1 MYVRTLYATGDPARI
16 DEALDA
22 LRAEALGLLT
32 GRPGYRG
39 YGLFA
44 DRTVGKI
51 AMGSWWESEQA
62 QRDSDEALKARRAAL
77 LAPFAGTV
85 AVDVW
90 EAAAFSPPAP
100 ASPGAG
106 FRMVRA
112 DVDPA
117 RIDGLVERFRA
128 TMLPGMGQLDGFV
141 SATLLVNRTEGRA
154 SVGTIF
160 RDRAALDAS
169 RGPQAALR
177 AANAPAAGVSV
188 RSLEEF
194 EVVLLDRPADHG

>member
-22 LRAEALGLLT
+22 LRAEAVGLLT
-32 GRPGYRG
+32 DRPGYRG

-62 QRDSDEALKARRAAL
+62 QQDSDEALKARRAAL

-85 AVDVW
+85 TVDVW

-100 ASPGAG
+100 AAPGAG

-112 DVDPA
+112 DIDPA
-117 RIDGLVERFRA
+117 RIDDLVERFR
-128 TMLPGMGQLDGFV
+128 TTLLPEMGRLDGFV
-141 SATLLVNRTEGRA
+141 SGTLLVNRAEGRS

-160 RDRAALDAS
+160 RDRAALEAS
-169 RGPQAALR
+169 RAPQAALR
-177 AANAPAAGVSV
+177 ARNVPAAGVTV

>member
-1 MYVRTLYATGDPARI
+1 MYVRTLYATGDPALI

-22 LRAEALGLLT
+22 LRAEAVGLLT
-32 GRPGYRG
+32 DQPGYRG

-62 QRDSDEALKARRAAL
+62 QRDSNEALKARRAAL

-90 EAAAFSPPAP
+90 EAAAFSPPTP

-112 DVDPA
+112 DIDPA
-117 RIDGLVERFRA
+117 RIDGLVERFRE
-128 TMLPGMGQLDGFV
+128 TLLPGMGQIDGFV
-141 SATLLVNRTEGRA
+141 SGALLVNRAEGRA

-160 RDRAALDAS
+160 RDRAALEAS

-177 AANAPAAGVSV
+177 AKNAPAAGVTV

-194 EVVLLDRPADHG
+194 EVVILDRPTHHG